1 MTNKP
6 VKTTADFP
14 PEVLSAFD
22 QYVHGVIDRRQFLR
36 RASIVTASVA
46 SAAAMLDALNP
57 QYAGAAEID
66 PQDANI
72 EIENLAYPSPNDWQG
87 YLVKPVGVKGP
98 LPAVLVIHENRGRNP
113 YIEDV
118 ARRLA
123 NAGFM
128 AFAPDALTPFGGWP
142 GNDDEGRAL
151 QRKLDPALMLEN
163 WVAAYQ
169 YLQGRDDCDGQVG
182 AVGFCYGGGV
192 VNALATQLPML
203 SAGVA
208 YYGRPAELS
217 RVNAIKSPLQLHN
230 GERDER
236 LMAVI
241 PAYEAA
247 LQVAGIE
254 FESYVYA
261 DAHHGFHNNTT
272 PRYNDAAA
280 DLAWARTLTFFR
292 THLAASAKHS
302 RADQI
307 DEKIVL

>member
-192 VNALATQLPML
+192 VNALATQLPM
-203 SAGVA
+203 
-208 YYGRPAELS
+208 
-217 RVNAIKSPLQLHN
+217 
-230 GERDER
+230 
-236 LMAVI
+236 
-241 PAYEAA
+241 
-247 LQVAGIE
+247 
-254 FESYVYA
+254 
-261 DAHHGFHNNTT
+261 
-272 PRYNDAAA
+272 
-280 DLAWARTLTFFR
+280 
-292 THLAASAKHS
+292 
-302 RADQI
+302 
-307 DEKIVL
+307 